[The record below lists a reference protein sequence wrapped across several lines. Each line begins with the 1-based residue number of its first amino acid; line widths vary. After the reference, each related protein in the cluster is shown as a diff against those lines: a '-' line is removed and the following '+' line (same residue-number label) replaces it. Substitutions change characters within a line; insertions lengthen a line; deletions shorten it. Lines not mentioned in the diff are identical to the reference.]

1 MHIMHGE
8 RAASV
13 VWGNEEEL
21 SCFRVILLY
30 WADSCTQ
37 NRSLFLSLS
46 LSLSLQ
52 HSWLWSILYTQS
64 VQKWQ
69 LQQIGREKQMFAF
82 GAKIQSGQIEEQSY
96 FLINKLTHK
105 VNDATTNAYYIE
117 KLQFKVT
124 FMYEHYM
131 DNNNAFKNVF
141 TTKFYE
147 HEKSHVL
154 RLSLYVSSQ

>member
-1 MHIMHGE
+1 
-8 RAASV
+8 
-13 VWGNEEEL
+13 
-21 SCFRVILLY
+21 
-30 WADSCTQ
+30 
-37 NRSLFLSLS
+37 
-46 LSLSLQ
+46 
-52 HSWLWSILYTQS
+52 
-64 VQKWQ
+64 
-69 LQQIGREKQMFAF
+69 MFAF

-124 FMYEHYM
+124 FMYEHHM

-141 TTKFYE
+141 TTKFYK

-154 RLSLYVSSQ
+154 RLSLYMSSQ